1 MKGFLIALLF
11 MVSFSFATDE
21 FVRGLIDKL
30 MEKGPNAWWWDKR
43 WWEEGYIEN
52 LPNYKVRTETVMVKK
67 RDVDI
72 P

>member
-30 MEKGPNAWWWDKR
+30 MEKGPMPGGGTKDGGKR
-43 WWEEGYIEN
+43 AI
-52 LPNYKVRTETVMVKK
+52 
-67 RDVDI
+67 
-72 P
+72 